1 MNATYIQNSIAQ
13 LKTEIFMD
21 VRHRTL
27 QKYTG
32 EPVLDEN
39 QLFCLLLPFLNEE
52 EWQQEQKE
60 AAITV
65 GIVYAALAAHDHIK
79 ELDATS
85 KDQQL
90 TVLAGDFY
98 SGRYYEILAASGNV
112 ALIRSLSQGI
122 VARCEHQIKVY
133 EQEERTVE
141 QWFKA
146 VENIEAGLIAQFFEL
161 YAFESYIAL
170 MEKGLLLFRLEREW
184 AAYQGGQKSLL
195 TRCVG
200 KSAIVEGTTYESV
213 MQHKME
219 QLKATFLQDVERASF
234 LQQDIKQAL
243 QARVEANVASTN
255 AIREV

>member
-32 EPVLDEN
+32 LPVLDEN
-39 QLFCLLLPFLNEE
+39 QLFYLLVPFINGE
-52 EWQQEQKE
+52 EWQQDERE

-85 KDQQL
+85 KEQQL

-98 SGRYYEILAASGNV
+98 SGRYYEILAMSGNV
-112 ALIRSLSQGI
+112 ALIKNLSQGI

-133 EQEERTVE
+133 EAEKRSIE
-141 QWFKA
+141 QWFA
-146 VENIEAGLIAQFFEL
+146 SITNIESGLISKFFEL
-161 YAFESYIAL
+161 YSFSDYIPIV
-170 MEKGLLLFRLEREW
+170 EKSLLILRLEREL
-184 AAYQGGQKSLL
+184 AAYQRGQVSLMSKVL
-195 TRCVG
+195 EE
-200 KSAIVEGTTYESV
+200 SARSAGVIYGDVIKNKIV
-213 MQHKME
+213 
-219 QLKATFLQDVERASF
+219 QLKTELLQVIEDASF
-234 LQQDIKQAL
+234 LQGDVKQAL
-243 QARVEANVASTN
+243 QARVEATIASTN
-255 AIREV
+255 G

>member
-32 EPVLDEN
+32 LPVLDEN
-39 QLFCLLLPFLNEE
+39 QLFYLLVPFFNGE
-52 EWQQEQKE
+52 EWQQDERE

-85 KDQQL
+85 KEQQL

-98 SGRYYEILAASGNV
+98 SGRYYEILAMSGNV
-112 ALIRSLSQGI
+112 AMILNLSQGI

-133 EQEERTVE
+133 EAEKRSIE
-141 QWFKA
+141 QWFA
-146 VENIEAGLIAQFFEL
+146 SITNIESGLISKFFEL
-161 YAFESYIAL
+161 YSFRDYIPIV
-170 MEKGLLLFRLEREW
+170 EKSLLILRLEREW
-184 AAYQGGQKSLL
+184 ATYQRGQVSLMSKVL
-195 TRCVG
+195 EE
-200 KSAIVEGTTYESV
+200 SARYAGATYGNV
-213 MQHKME
+213 IKDKIM
-219 QLKATFLQDVERASF
+219 QLKTELLQEIEDASF
-234 LQQDIKQAL
+234 LQGDVKQAL
-243 QARVEANVASTN
+243 QARVEASIASTN
-255 AIREV
+255 G

>member
-32 EPVLDEN
+32 LPVLDEN
-39 QLFCLLLPFLNEE
+39 QLFYLLVPFFNGE
-52 EWQQEQKE
+52 EWQQDERE

-85 KDQQL
+85 KEQQL

-98 SGRYYEILAASGNV
+98 SGRYYEILAMSGNV
-112 ALIRSLSQGI
+112 ALIRNLSQGI

-133 EQEERTVE
+133 EAEKRSIE
-141 QWFKA
+141 QWFA
-146 VENIEAGLIAQFFEL
+146 SITNIESGIISKFFEL
-161 YAFESYIAL
+161 YSFRDYMPIV
-170 MEKGLLLFRLEREW
+170 EKSLLILRLEREL
-184 AAYQGGQKSLL
+184 ATYQRGQVSLMSKVL
-195 TRCVG
+195 EE
-200 KSAIVEGTTYESV
+200 SARYAGATYGNVIKDKIV
-213 MQHKME
+213 
-219 QLKATFLQDVERASF
+219 QLKTELLQVLEDASF
-234 LQQDIKQAL
+234 LQGDVKQAL
-243 QARVEANVASTN
+243 QARVEASIASTN
-255 AIREV
+255 G

>member
-32 EPVLDEN
+32 LPVLDEN
-39 QLFCLLLPFLNEE
+39 QLFYLLVPFFNGE
-52 EWQQEQKE
+52 EWQQDERE

-85 KDQQL
+85 KEQQL

-98 SGRYYEILAASGNV
+98 SGRYYEILAMSGNV
-112 ALIRSLSQGI
+112 ALIRNLSQGI

-133 EQEERTVE
+133 EAEKRSSE
-141 QWFKA
+141 QWFA
-146 VENIEAGLIAQFFEL
+146 SITNIESGLISKFFEL
-161 YAFESYIAL
+161 YSFRDYIPIV
-170 MEKGLLLFRLEREW
+170 EKSLLILRLEREL
-184 AAYQGGQKSLL
+184 ATYQRGQVSLMSKVL
-195 TRCVG
+195 EE
-200 KSAIVEGTTYESV
+200 SARYAGATFGNVIKNKI
-213 MQHKME
+213 M
-219 QLKATFLQDVERASF
+219 QLKTELLQMIEDASF
-234 LQQDIKQAL
+234 LQSDVKQAL
-243 QARVEANVASTN
+243 QARVEASIASTN
-255 AIREV
+255 G

>member
-1 MNATYIQNSIAQ
+1 MDATYIQNSIAQ
-13 LKTEIFMD
+13 LKTDIFID

-32 EPVLDEN
+32 DPVLDEN
-39 QLFCLLLPFLNEE
+39 QLFYLLLPLFNGEK
-52 EWQQEQKE
+52 WQQEQAE

-112 ALIRSLSQGI
+112 GLIRNLSKGI
-122 VARCEHQIKVY
+122 ASRCEHQIKVY

-141 QWFKA
+141 QWFAA
-146 VENIEAGLIAQFFEL
+146 VENIEAGLIAQFYDL
-161 YAFESYIAL
+161 YAFGHYITL
-170 MEKGLLLFRLEREW
+170 VEKSLLLLRLEREMI
-184 AAYQGGQKSLL
+184 AYQNGQGSLL
-195 TRCVG
+195 NIYIE
-200 KSAIVEGTTYESV
+200 KSAILEGTSYDIV
-213 MQHKME
+213 MQNKIV
-219 QLKATFLQDVERASF
+219 QLKTELLQEIKQSSF
-234 LQQDIKQAL
+234 LQQDVKQAL
-243 QARVEANVASTN
+243 QARVEANLVSTN
-255 AIREV
+255 